1 MACHPL
7 GGFNLRV
14 MANVGK
20 FSQVILAATQLL
32 ILRGARCTS
41 GDARCSNHIG
51 TCYSRFDCEGM
62 AALKSTLYS
71 TRC

>member
-41 GDARCSNHIG
+41 GDA
-51 TCYSRFDCEGM
+51 
-62 AALKSTLYS
+62 
-71 TRC
+71 